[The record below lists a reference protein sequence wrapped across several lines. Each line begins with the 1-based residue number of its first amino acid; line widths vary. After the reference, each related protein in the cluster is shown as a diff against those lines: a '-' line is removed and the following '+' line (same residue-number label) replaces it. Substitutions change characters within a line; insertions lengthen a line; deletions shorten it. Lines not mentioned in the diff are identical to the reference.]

1 MLPLTLVAAFMAGGA
16 AAWAVQGYRL
26 DAVSAGYRAFVS
38 TTAVLGEAAK
48 KAAVRQAALDQSKKE
63 QADHEN
69 KIAVAALR
77 ADIVRLRN
85 TRASGS
91 FVPATAATPGRPELA
106 CFDRSGLESAIRV
119 LDRGVQGLVD
129 EGSEATV
136 NLDTA
141 KRWAAAIK

>member
-1 MLPLTLVAAFMAGGA
+1 MLPLTLLSAFMAGGA

-26 DAVSAGYRAFVS
+26 EAVSAGYRAFVS
-38 TTAVLGEAAK
+38 TTAALGDAAK

-69 KIAVAALR
+69 QIVVAALH
-77 ADIVRLRN
+77 ADIERLRN
-85 TRASGS
+85 TRAAGG
-91 FVPATAATPGRPELA
+91 FVPATASTTGRPELA
-106 CFDRSGLESAIRV
+106 CFDRSELESAIRV
-119 LDRGVQGLVD
+119 FDRGVQGLVD

-141 KRWAAAIK
+141 KRWAR